1 MENDEAPRCAPD
13 TDALYRREA
22 TRLAR
27 FFRRR
32 RIAEEPQDLVH
43 DAFVRLLTAATVRPG
58 PERPAAYLQRIARNL
73 LVDCARRAA
82 ARGETVPLQPDSAA
96 LAYAPEQTHG
106 IEVEDVRR
114 QYLAA
119 VDALPRRTREVFLLH
134 RVEELT
140 YRQIAERL
148 GIGIRTVEWHIAEAL
163 VRIGETL
170 DRP

>member
-1 MENDEAPRCAPD
+1 MENDEARRCAPD

-32 RIAEEPQDLVH
+32 RTAEEPQDLVH
-43 DAFVRLLTAATVRPG
+43 DAFVRLLSAATTRPV

-82 ARGETVPLQPDSAA
+82 VRGETVSLQADSAA
-96 LAYAPEQTHG
+96 LAHAPEQTHA

-114 QYLAA
+114 QYRAA
-119 VDALPRRTREVFLLH
+119 VDALPPRTREVFLLH
-134 RVEELT
+134 RVEDLT

-163 VRIGETL
+163 VRIGESL

>member
-1 MENDEAPRCAPD
+1 MKNDGAPRRAPD

-32 RIAEEPQDLVH
+32 SGADEPQDLVH
-43 DAFVRLLTAATVRPG
+43 DAFVKLLSATRGRPV
-58 PERPAAYLQRIARNL
+58 PERPAAYLQRIACNL
-73 LVDCARRAA
+73 LADSGRRAA
-82 ARGETVPLQPDSAA
+82 VRGEMVPLQVDTAA
-96 LAYAPEQTHG
+96 MAYAPEQTHD

-114 QYLAA
+114 QYRAA
-119 VDALPRRTREVFLLH
+119 VDALPPRTREVFLLH
-134 RVEELT
+134 RVDELT

-148 GIGIRTVEWHIAEAL
+148 GIGIRTVEWHIAEAQ
-163 VRIGETL
+163 VRIGEAL

>member
-32 RIAEEPQDLVH
+32 IAEEPQDLVH
-43 DAFVRLLTAATVRPG
+43 DAFVRLLTATTARPV

-82 ARGETVPLQPDSAA
+82 VRGKTVPLQPDNAA
-96 LAYAPEQTHG
+96 LAYAPEQTHA

-114 QYLAA
+114 QYRAA
-119 VDALPRRTREVFLLH
+119 VDALPPRTREVFLLH
-134 RVEELT
+134 RVDELT

-163 VRIGETL
+163 VRIGESL
-170 DRP
+170 ERP

>member
-1 MENDEAPRCAPD
+1 MENDEAPRCGPG

-22 TRLAR
+22 KRLAR

-32 RIAEEPQDLVH
+32 NIAEEPQDLVH
-43 DAFVRLLTAATVRPG
+43 DAFVRLLTAATARPE

-73 LVDCARRAA
+73 LVDGARRAA
-82 ARGETVPLQPDSAA
+82 VRCETVPLQPDSAVM
-96 LAYAPEQTHG
+96 AYAPEQTLA
-106 IEVEDVRR
+106 IEVEDVRK
-114 QYLAA
+114 QYRAA
-119 VDALPRRTREVFLLH
+119 VDALPPRTREVFLLH

-163 VRIGETL
+163 VRIGESL